1 MLIAE
6 LKEKYERSKGISII
20 PSEDSHD
27 EHHGENLHLIIGLAL
42 VLGFI
47 FMLLID
53 QIGSNSRARGA
64 LNPPL
69 VVFYLI

>member
-64 LNPPL
+64 LNL
-69 VVFYLI
+69 NL